1 MGGVRRCASDDGD
14 RQGAAVQAARAHG
27 ARSGGVMER
36 LRSRGERKRIEILR
50 AAAAVFRRRGYH
62 GASVDQIASALN
74 MAPGNLYYY
83 FRNKEEIL
91 YVCHDYSLGLILKEL
106 KEVEQSALPPD
117 RQIHRLIVAFVHLF
131 IDVLHGT
138 AWTLEVEALSPP
150 LLKKV
155 IAKRDRID
163 RGFRTILTDGMT
175 EGVFADRDPKL
186 VAFVI
191 FGAINWIPRWY
202 DPAGPATSHEIAH
215 VFADCLVA
223 GLQNEDRMALAAAGL
238 GRSRRRVG

>member
-1 MGGVRRCASDDGD
+1 MD
-14 RQGAAVQAARAHG
+14 
-27 ARSGGVMER
+27 R
-36 LRSRGERKRIEILR
+36 LRIRGKRKRIEILR
-50 AAAAVFRRRGYH
+50 AAAAIFRRRGYH
-62 GASVDQIASALN
+62 GASVDQIAKALH

-106 KEVEQSALPPD
+106 KDVEQSDLPPD

-163 RGFRTILTDGMT
+163 KGFRKILTDGMRSGILA
-175 EGVFADRDPKL
+175 ERDPKL
-186 VAFVI
+186 VSFVI

-202 DPAGPATSHEIAH
+202 DPAGRATSHEIAQ
-215 VFADCLVA
+215 VFADYLVA
-223 GLQNEDRMALAAAGL
+223 GLQNADAMTLAAVGAG
-238 GRSRRRVG
+238 RARRRA

>member
-1 MGGVRRCASDDGD
+1 MD
-14 RQGAAVQAARAHG
+14 RLPS
-27 ARSGGVMER
+27 RS
-36 LRSRGERKRIEILR
+36 ERKRIEILR
-50 AAAAVFRRRGYH
+50 AAAGVFRRRGYH

-91 YVCHDYSLGLILKEL
+91 YVCHDYSLTLILKEL
-106 KEVEQSALPPD
+106 KDVEQSQLPPD

-150 LLKKV
+150 MLKKV

-163 RGFRTILTDGMT
+163 RGFRKILAEGMRS
-175 EGVFADRDPKL
+175 GLFARRDAKL

-202 DPAGPATSHEIAH
+202 DPAGRATTHEIAQA
-215 VFADCLVA
+215 FADYLVA
-223 GLQNEDRMALAAAGL
+223 GLQNADRIVLRAVS
-238 GRSRRRVG
+238 GRSRA

>member
-1 MGGVRRCASDDGD
+1 MNRPRPRV
-14 RQGAAVQAARAHG
+14 
-27 ARSGGVMER
+27 
-36 LRSRGERKRIEILR
+36 ERKRIEILR
-50 AAAAVFRRRGYH
+50 AAAAIFRRRGYH
-62 GASVDQIASALN
+62 GSSVDQIASALN

-91 YVCHDYSLGLILKEL
+91 YACHDYSLGLILKEL
-106 KEVEQSALPPD
+106 KEVEPSGLPPD
-117 RQIHRLIVAFVHLF
+117 RQMHRLIVAFVHLF

-163 RGFRTILTDGMT
+163 RGFRKIIVNGVKSGM
-175 EGVFADRDPKL
+175 FARRDPKL
-186 VAFVI
+186 ASFVI

-202 DPAGPATSHEIAH
+202 DPAGLATSHEIAQ
-215 VFADCLVA
+215 VFADYLVA
-223 GLQNEDRMALAAAGL
+223 GLQKTNRMALAPVIGVRA
-238 GRSRRRVG
+238 SR

>member
-1 MGGVRRCASDDGD
+1 
-14 RQGAAVQAARAHG
+14 
-27 ARSGGVMER
+27 MER
-36 LRSRGERKRIEILR
+36 PRPRAERKRIEILR
-50 AAAAVFRRRGYH
+50 AAAAIFRRRGYH
-62 GASVDQIASALN
+62 GAGVDQIASALN

-91 YVCHDYSLGLILKEL
+91 YACHDYSLGLIIKEL
-106 KEVEQSALPPD
+106 KNVEQSGLSPD
-117 RQIHRLIVAFVHLF
+117 RQMHRLIVAFVHLF

-163 RGFRTILTDGMT
+163 KGFRKIIT
-175 EGVFADRDPKL
+175 EGVRSGLFARRDPKL
-186 VAFVI
+186 ASFVI

-202 DPAGPATSHEIAH
+202 DPAGQATSHEIAQL
-215 VFADCLVA
+215 FADYLVA
-223 GLQNEDRMALAAAGL
+223 GLQKTNRLTLASVSGARA
-238 GRSRRRVG
+238 SRRA

>member
-1 MGGVRRCASDDGD
+1 MNQV
-14 RQGAAVQAARAHG
+14 
-27 ARSGGVMER
+27 
-36 LRSRGERKRIEILR
+36 RSRGERKRIEILR

-62 GASVDQIASALN
+62 GASVDQIARALK

-106 KEVEQSALPPD
+106 KDVEASHLPPD

-138 AWTLEVEALSPP
+138 AWTLEVEALSAP
-150 LLKKV
+150 LRKKV
-155 IAKRDRID
+155 VARRDRID
-163 RGFRTILTDGMT
+163 KGFRTILSKGMRS
-175 EGVFADRDPKL
+175 GHFAERDTRL
-186 VAFVI
+186 TSFVI

-202 DPAGPATSHEIAH
+202 DPAGTATSHEIAQA
-215 VFADCLVA
+215 FADYLVA
-223 GLQNEDRMALAAAGL
+223 GLQHP
-238 GRSRRRVG
+238 SS

>member
-1 MGGVRRCASDDGD
+1 MD
-14 RQGAAVQAARAHG
+14 RI
-27 ARSGGVMER
+27 
-36 LRSRGERKRIEILR
+36 RSRGERKRIEILR
-50 AAAAVFRRRGYH
+50 AAAGIFRRRGYH

-91 YVCHDYSLGLILKEL
+91 YACHDYSLGLILKEL
-106 KEVEQSALPPD
+106 KEVEQTGLPPD
-117 RQIHRLIVAFVHLF
+117 RQMHRLIVAFVHLF

-163 RGFRTILTDGMT
+163 RGFRTIISDGVKS
-175 EGVFADRDPKL
+175 GLFVRRDPKL
-186 VAFVI
+186 ASFVI

-202 DPAGPATSHEIAH
+202 DPAGRATSHEIAQL
-215 VFADCLVA
+215 FADYLVA
-223 GLQNEDRMALAAAGL
+223 GLQKTERIALAAVTT
-238 GRSRRRVG
+238 GRANRA

>member
-1 MGGVRRCASDDGD
+1 MDL
-14 RQGAAVQAARAHG
+14 Q
-27 ARSGGVMER
+27 
-36 LRSRGERKRIEILR
+36 SRGERKRIEILR
-50 AAAAVFRRRGYH
+50 AAAGIFRRRGYH

-106 KEVEQSALPPD
+106 KDVEHSKLSPD
-117 RQIHRLIVAFVHLF
+117 RQMHRLIVSFVHLF

-138 AWTLEVEALSPP
+138 AWTLEVEALSPA

-163 RGFRTILTDGMT
+163 KGFRKIISDGMKA
-175 EGVFADRDPKL
+175 GVFAERDSKL
-186 VAFVI
+186 VSFVI

-202 DPAGPATSHEIAH
+202 DPAGRATSHEIAQ
-215 VFADCLVA
+215 VFADYLVA
-223 GLQNEDRMALAAAGL
+223 GLQNAEHMALADVSAG
-238 GRSRRRVG
+238 RPRRRA

>member
-1 MGGVRRCASDDGD
+1 MISTVARPVGYALRRRVVRSRLMGS
-14 RQGAAVQAARAHG
+14 VQN
-27 ARSGGVMER
+27 
-36 LRSRGERKRIEILR
+36 RGERKRIEILR

-62 GASVDQIASALN
+62 GASVDQIARALK

-91 YVCHDYSLGLILKEL
+91 YLCHDYSLGLILKEL
-106 KEVEQSALPPD
+106 KDVEGSDLPPD

-138 AWTLEVEALSPP
+138 AWTLEVEALSQPVR
-150 LLKKV
+150 KKV

-163 RGFRTILTDGMT
+163 KGFRKIISNGMRS
-175 EGVFADRDPKL
+175 GLFAGRDPAL
-186 VAFVI
+186 ASFVI

-202 DPAGPATSHEIAH
+202 DPAGRATSHEIAQ
-215 VFADCLVA
+215 VFADYLVA
-223 GLQNEDRMALAAAGL
+223 GLENSDQMALAAAGAE
-238 GRSRRRVG
+238 RVRRRA

>member
-1 MGGVRRCASDDGD
+1 MRP
-14 RQGAAVQAARAHG
+14 
-27 ARSGGVMER
+27 
-36 LRSRGERKRIEILR
+36 RGERKRIEILR

-62 GASVDQIASALN
+62 GASVDQIAKALK

-91 YVCHDYSLGLILKEL
+91 YVCHDYSLGLILKEF
-106 KEVEQSALPPD
+106 KDVEASSLPPD

-150 LLKKV
+150 VRKKV

-163 RGFRTILTDGMT
+163 KGFRKILSNGMRA
-175 EGVFADRDPKL
+175 GLFAERDPTL
-186 VAFVI
+186 VSFVI

-202 DPAGPATSHEIAH
+202 DPAGRATSHEIAQA
-215 VFADCLVA
+215 FADYLVA
-223 GLQNEDRMALAAAGL
+223 GLRNSDQAVLAASGT
-238 GRSRRRVG
+238 GRVRRA

>member
-1 MGGVRRCASDDGD
+1 MTNRPK
-14 RQGAAVQAARAHG
+14 
-27 ARSGGVMER
+27 
-36 LRSRGERKRIEILR
+36 GERKRIEILR
-50 AAAAVFRRRGYH
+50 AAAGVFRRRGYH
-62 GASVDQIASALN
+62 GASVDQIASALD

-91 YVCHDYSLGLILKEL
+91 FVCHDYSLGLILKEL
-106 KEVEQSALPPD
+106 QEVEHSQLPPD

-150 LLKKV
+150 LLKKI

-163 RGFRTILTDGMT
+163 KGFRKILGEGMRS
-175 EGVFADRDPKL
+175 GLFARRDPKL
-186 VAFVI
+186 AAFVI

-202 DPAGPATSHEIAH
+202 DPAGRATSHEIAQA
-215 VFADCLVA
+215 FADYLVA
-223 GLQNEDRMALAAAGL
+223 GLQNTNRHEHSRPLVPS
-238 GRSRRRVG
+238 RSRRPDYAESAGEAQRVYRSDARRPR

>member
-1 MGGVRRCASDDGD
+1 
-14 RQGAAVQAARAHG
+14 
-27 ARSGGVMER
+27 MER
-36 LRSRGERKRIEILR
+36 LRSRVERKRIEILR
-50 AAAAVFRRRGYH
+50 AAAGIFRRRGYH

-91 YVCHDYSLGLILKEL
+91 YACHDYSLGLILKEV
-106 KEVEQSALPPD
+106 KEVEQSGLPPD
-117 RQIHRLIVAFVHLF
+117 RQMHRLIVAFVHLF

-138 AWTLEVEALSPP
+138 AWTLEVEALSAP

-163 RGFRTILTDGMT
+163 KAFRTIITA
-175 EGVFADRDPKL
+175 GVKSGLFVRRDPKL
-186 VAFVI
+186 TSFVI

-202 DPAGPATSHEIAH
+202 DPAGRATSHEIAQ
-215 VFADCLVA
+215 VFADYLVA
-223 GLQNEDRMALAAAGL
+223 GLQKTDRVPLTALAG
-238 GRSRRRVG
+238 

>member
-1 MGGVRRCASDDGD
+1 MAVVRSALMD
-14 RQGAAVQAARAHG
+14 
-27 ARSGGVMER
+27 R

-50 AAAAVFRRRGYH
+50 AAAGVFRRRGYH
-62 GASVDQIASALN
+62 GASVDQIARALN

-106 KEVEQSALPPD
+106 REVEQSQLPPD

-138 AWTLEVEALSPP
+138 AWTLEVEALSPL

-163 RGFRTILTDGMT
+163 KGFRNILTDGMRS
-175 EGVFADRDPKL
+175 GLFARRDPKL
-186 VAFVI
+186 AAFVI

-202 DPAGPATSHEIAH
+202 DPAGRATSHEIAQA
-215 VFADCLVA
+215 FADYLVA
-223 GLQNEDRMALAAAGL
+223 GLQNTSRAALTTIAGGRA
-238 GRSRRRVG
+238 GRS

>member
-1 MGGVRRCASDDGD
+1 MDL
-14 RQGAAVQAARAHG
+14 Q
-27 ARSGGVMER
+27 
-36 LRSRGERKRIEILR
+36 SRGERKRIEILR
-50 AAAAVFRRRGYH
+50 AAAGIFRRRGYH

-106 KEVEQSALPPD
+106 KDVEHSKLSPD
-117 RQIHRLIVAFVHLF
+117 RQMHRLIVSFVHLF

-138 AWTLEVEALSPP
+138 AWTLEVEALSPA

-163 RGFRTILTDGMT
+163 KGFRKIISDGMKA
-175 EGVFADRDPKL
+175 GVFAARDPKL
-186 VAFVI
+186 VSFVI

-202 DPAGPATSHEIAH
+202 DPAGRATSHEIAQ

-223 GLQNEDRMALAAAGL
+223 GLQNAHHMALADVSAG
-238 GRSRRRVG
+238 RARRRA

>member
-1 MGGVRRCASDDGD
+1 MD
-14 RQGAAVQAARAHG
+14 
-27 ARSGGVMER
+27 
-36 LRSRGERKRIEILR
+36 RGERKRIEIPR

-83 FRNKEEIL
+83 FKNKEEIL

-106 KEVEQSALPPD
+106 KDVEQSNLPPD
-117 RQIHRLIVAFVHLF
+117 RRIHRLVVAFVHLF

-138 AWTLEVEALSPP
+138 AWTLEVEALSAP
-150 LLKKV
+150 LLKRV

-163 RGFRTILTDGMT
+163 KGFRKIITDGMKA
-175 EGVFADRDPKL
+175 GIFADRNPKL
-186 VAFVI
+186 VSFVI

-202 DPAGPATSHEIAH
+202 DPAGRSTSHEIAQ
-215 VFADCLVA
+215 VFADYLVA
-223 GLQNEDRMALAAAGL
+223 GLQNAEEVALVSVGASRA
-238 GRSRRRVG
+238 RRRA

>member
-1 MGGVRRCASDDGD
+1 MNRVHRN
-14 RQGAAVQAARAHG
+14 
-27 ARSGGVMER
+27 
-36 LRSRGERKRIEILR
+36 ERKRVEILR
-50 AAAAVFRRRGYH
+50 AAAAMFRRRGYH
-62 GASVDQIASALN
+62 GASIGQISRALK
-74 MAPGNLYYY
+74 MAKGNLYYY

-91 YVCHDYSLGLILKEL
+91 YVCHDYSLGVILKEL
-106 KEVEQSALPPD
+106 KAVEASALPPD
-117 RQIHRLIVAFVHLF
+117 RQMHRLIVSFVHLF

-150 LLKKV
+150 LLRKI

-163 RGFRTILTDGMT
+163 RGFRRILAAGMRT
-175 EGVFADRDPKL
+175 GVFAERDPAL

-202 DPAGPATSHEIAH
+202 DPAGRATSHEIAQ

-223 GLQNEDRMALAAAGL
+223 GLQNEDRMAFAAL
-238 GRSRRRVG
+238 TTGRSRRRVS

>member
-1 MGGVRRCASDDGD
+1 MK
-14 RQGAAVQAARAHG
+14 
-27 ARSGGVMER
+27 
-36 LRSRGERKRIEILR
+36 SRPGSERKRIEILR
-50 AAAAVFRRRGYH
+50 AAAGVFRRRGYH
-62 GASVDQIASALN
+62 GASVDQIASALD

-83 FRNKEEIL
+83 FRNKEDIL

-106 KEVEQSALPPD
+106 KEVEQSQLPPD

-163 RGFRTILTDGMT
+163 KGFRMVLT
-175 EGVFADRDPKL
+175 EGMRTGLFARRDPKL
-186 VAFVI
+186 AAFVI

-202 DPAGPATSHEIAH
+202 DPAGGATSHEIAQA
-215 VFADCLVA
+215 FADYLVA
-223 GLQNEDRMALAAAGL
+223 GLQNTNRITLASVAG
-238 GRSRRRVG
+238 GRRR

>member
-1 MGGVRRCASDDGD
+1 
-14 RQGAAVQAARAHG
+14 
-27 ARSGGVMER
+27 
-36 LRSRGERKRIEILR
+36 
-50 AAAAVFRRRGYH
+50 
-62 GASVDQIASALN
+62 

-106 KEVEQSALPPD
+106 QEVERGTLSPD
-117 RQIHRLIVAFVHLF
+117 RQIHHLIVSFVHLF

-150 LLKKV
+150 LQKRI

-163 RGFRTILTDGMT
+163 KGFRTIISHGMRS
-175 EGVFADRDPKL
+175 GVFADRDPAL
-186 VAFVI
+186 VSFVI

-202 DPAGPATSHEIAH
+202 DPAGRATSHEIAH
-215 VFADCLVA
+215 AFADYLVA
-223 GLQNEDRMALAAAGL
+223 GLER
-238 GRSRRRVG
+238 

>member
-1 MGGVRRCASDDGD
+1 MD
-14 RQGAAVQAARAHG
+14 
-27 ARSGGVMER
+27 R

-106 KEVEQSALPPD
+106 KEVEQSTLPPD

-163 RGFRTILTDGMT
+163 KGFRTILTEGMT
-175 EGVFADRDPKL
+175 AGLFARRDAKL

-202 DPAGPATSHEIAH
+202 DPAGRATSHEIAQA
-215 VFADCLVA
+215 FADYLVA
-223 GLQNEDRMALAAAGL
+223 GLQNVDRHMLRAVSG
-238 GRSRRRVG
+238 GRVRSRS

>member
-1 MGGVRRCASDDGD
+1 MTRSERR
-14 RQGAAVQAARAHG
+14 
-27 ARSGGVMER
+27 
-36 LRSRGERKRIEILR
+36 RIEILR
-50 AAAAVFRRRGYH
+50 AAAGIFRRRGYH
-62 GASVDQIASALN
+62 GASVEQIASALN

-106 KEVEQSALPPD
+106 KEVEQSELPPD

-163 RGFRTILTDGMT
+163 RGCRRILSDGMRS
-175 EGVFADRDPKL
+175 GLFAHRDPKL

-202 DPAGPATSHEIAH
+202 DPAGRATSHEIAQL
-215 VFADCLVA
+215 FADYLVA
-223 GLQNEDRMALAAAGL
+223 GLQKTNRMTLATVGT
-238 GRSRRRVG
+238 GRARRRA

>member
-1 MGGVRRCASDDGD
+1 M
-14 RQGAAVQAARAHG
+14 
-27 ARSGGVMER
+27 ARSRPIDRVR
-36 LRSRGERKRIEILR
+36 VRGERKRIEILR

-62 GASVDQIASALN
+62 GASVDQIARALK

-106 KEVEQSALPPD
+106 KDVEESRLPPD

-150 LLKKV
+150 LRKKV

-163 RGFRTILTDGMT
+163 KGFRKILSAGMRS
-175 EGVFADRDPKL
+175 GLFAQRDPTL
-186 VAFVI
+186 VSFVI

-202 DPAGPATSHEIAH
+202 DPAGRATSHEIAQA
-215 VFADCLVA
+215 FAAYLVA
-223 GLQNEDRMALAAAGL
+223 GLQTTR
-238 GRSRRRVG
+238 

>member
-1 MGGVRRCASDDGD
+1 M
-14 RQGAAVQAARAHG
+14 
-27 ARSGGVMER
+27 
-36 LRSRGERKRIEILR
+36 SRTERKRVEILR
-50 AAAAVFRRRGYH
+50 AAATVFRRRGYH
-62 GASVDQIASALN
+62 GASIGQIARALK
-74 MAPGNLYYY
+74 MAKGNLYYY

-91 YVCHDYSLGLILKEL
+91 YVCHDYSLDVILKEL
-106 KEVEQSALPPD
+106 KAVEASTLPPD
-117 RQIHRLIVAFVHLF
+117 RQMHRLIVSFVHLF

-163 RGFRTILTDGMT
+163 KGFRRILTAGMRT
-175 EGVFADRDPKL
+175 GVFADRDPKL

-223 GLQNEDRMALAAAGL
+223 GLRTEGALIDVSDSG
-238 GRSRRRVG
+238 SRRKAVR

>member
-1 MGGVRRCASDDGD
+1 MK
-14 RQGAAVQAARAHG
+14 
-27 ARSGGVMER
+27 R
-36 LRSRGERKRIEILR
+36 LRNRGERKRIEILR

-62 GASVDQIASALN
+62 GASVDQIAGALK

-106 KEVEQSALPPD
+106 KEVERSGLPPD
-117 RQIHRLIVAFVHLF
+117 RQIHRLVVAFVHLF

-155 IAKRDRID
+155 IARRDRID
-163 RGFRTILTDGMT
+163 RGFRKILTDGMRS
-175 EGVFADRDPKL
+175 GLFAARDPKL
-186 VAFVI
+186 VSFVI

-202 DPAGPATSHEIAH
+202 DPAGRATSHEIAQ
-215 VFADCLVA
+215 VFADYIVA
-223 GLQNEDRMALAAAGL
+223 GLQSADATTAAAASA
-238 GRSRRRVG
+238 RRARRRAFPPSLSQAHGME